1 MNKRESTKAKFL
13 KSLKRLKLYI
23 IKYYKIFLKNKNS
36 IDNMYLPIIQEKMKE
51 NNNLSL
57 ELKNIQ
63 AKNLILEKEVQNS
76 KASALKKRKLIEDLQ
91 QLTLMRSDY

>member
-1 MNKRESTKAKFL
+1 MNKRESTKTKFL
-13 KSLKRLKLYI
+13 KALKRLKSYI
-23 IKYYKIFLKNKNS
+23 IKYYKIFSKNKNS

-51 NNNLSL
+51 NDNLSL